1 MQIILL
7 LCLLLIGFNTSPLQ
21 AQDTIRVSTIR
32 KPVKLGETGAIFYGY
47 HTASTP
53 DSLPADFFSKNLSYH
68 THEKHTIH
76 TPAWLKAIV
85 HNDTQDSTYLDF
97 NFLSADVIT
106 THIFTSGTE
115 YIVETGPYLTPHKWP
130 FHEQPGLIPLSFQ
143 PGQTSTLYFRL
154 WSEEGRPFLLKNAY
168 IQTRSD
174 SLLESVLGYRSFVA
188 RTEFN
193 GFFLGAIT
201 FTMLFFLFIYF
212 KVRDRVYLY
221 YSLYLLGAALY
232 ALVVKSLPYSN
243 LARLAYL
250 DFQIT
255 YKLGE
260 PVQYLFFAF
269 YLLFGRE
276 LLDIRQNN
284 QRLYKSLSIT
294 ALLLATAGI
303 GILLYNIL
311 QFDYQLQ
318 QQFYIYSRSILL
330 PVCLFFLVWIIIHT
344 KSPVKWFFVT
354 GSSFIF
360 LGGLIA
366 VMLDPKSSQF
376 FDFPWSANPIIFFK
390 SGILLESLCFAMA
403 MGYRFHLIRKEKENA
418 SNAYIS
424 QLELNREMAKNEK
437 ERLELMVSER
447 THEVIEK
454 NKLLE
459 SQKAL
464 QLKAA
469 FEKQLAEMEMRALRS
484 QMNPHFIFNSLNSIR
499 YEILRQHYNQAAD
512 YLTRF
517 SKLLRYILQNSREHT
532 VSLEEEITMNR
543 HYVRLESLRFSH
555 ELDFQINIANDID
568 LKEIMVPPMLL
579 QPYVENAVRHGLV
592 PSQKK
597 VKRLIIGID
606 EVEDGYH
613 IIIEDNGVG
622 REASKNLKENEY
634 RKSLGMEI
642 AGERIQL
649 FNLNYPFNLQ
659 VAITDLWHE
668 GIPEGT
674 RVTITYKIL

>member
-115 YIVETGPYLTPHKWP
+115 YILETGPYLTPHKWP

-260 PVQYLFFAF
+260 PVQYLFF
-269 YLLFGRE
+269 
-276 LLDIRQNN
+276 
-284 QRLYKSLSIT
+284 
-294 ALLLATAGI
+294 
-303 GILLYNIL
+303 
-311 QFDYQLQ
+311 
-318 QQFYIYSRSILL
+318 
-330 PVCLFFLVWIIIHT
+330 
-344 KSPVKWFFVT
+344 
-354 GSSFIF
+354 
-360 LGGLIA
+360 
-366 VMLDPKSSQF
+366 
-376 FDFPWSANPIIFFK
+376 
-390 SGILLESLCFAMA
+390 
-403 MGYRFHLIRKEKENA
+403 
-418 SNAYIS
+418 
-424 QLELNREMAKNEK
+424 
-437 ERLELMVSER
+437 
-447 THEVIEK
+447 
-454 NKLLE
+454 
-459 SQKAL
+459 
-464 QLKAA
+464 
-469 FEKQLAEMEMRALRS
+469 
-484 QMNPHFIFNSLNSIR
+484 
-499 YEILRQHYNQAAD
+499 
-512 YLTRF
+512 
-517 SKLLRYILQNSREHT
+517 
-532 VSLEEEITMNR
+532 
-543 HYVRLESLRFSH
+543 
-555 ELDFQINIANDID
+555 
-568 LKEIMVPPMLL
+568 
-579 QPYVENAVRHGLV
+579 
-592 PSQKK
+592 
-597 VKRLIIGID
+597 
-606 EVEDGYH
+606 
-613 IIIEDNGVG
+613 
-622 REASKNLKENEY
+622 
-634 RKSLGMEI
+634 
-642 AGERIQL
+642 
-649 FNLNYPFNLQ
+649 
-659 VAITDLWHE
+659 
-668 GIPEGT
+668 
-674 RVTITYKIL
+674 